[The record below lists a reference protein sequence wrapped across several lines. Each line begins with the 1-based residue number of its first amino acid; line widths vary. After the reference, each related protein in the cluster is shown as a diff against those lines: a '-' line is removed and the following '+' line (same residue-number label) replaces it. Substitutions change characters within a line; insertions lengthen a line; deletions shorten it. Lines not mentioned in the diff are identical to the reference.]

1 LKDIKNYCSGELKN
15 LLEKENHPGFC
26 AQQIFGWLYKKR
38 VKDFNSMANLSRE
51 MKGFLKENFYLSQ
64 LTLLK
69 KEKSYDATEKF
80 LFKLKDGLAIETVL
94 IPQGQK
100 NTLCVST
107 QAGCKFRCTFCASGK
122 KGFKRNLTPS
132 EIINQYLNVSGLTSA
147 NKVANIVFMG
157 IGEPLDNF
165 ENTIKSINILT
176 DSAGINL
183 PKRRISISTCGL
195 VPEIEKL
202 ARLNLG
208 IKLSISL
215 HSADDKVRSKLMTVN
230 KQYPLKELIPAVR
243 RFSRVVKYPVSF
255 EYILIGDINTK
266 KSDAEKL
273 ANLLKTVK
281 GKVNLI
287 PYNGIFHKFKPPAE
301 QVIKSFKGELKKRG
315 VLFTSRK
322 ARGRDINAACGQL
335 MIGRSRFSKA

>member
-1 LKDIKNYCSGELKN
+1 MKDIKNYCLGELKSF
-15 LLEKENHPGFC
+15 LERKNCPGFS
-26 AQQIFGWLYKKR
+26 ARQIFGWLYKNR
-38 VKDFNSMANLSRE
+38 VKDFSSMTNLSKE
-51 MKGFLKENFYLSQ
+51 MKGVLKENFYLSQ

-69 KEKSYDATEKF
+69 KEKSYDTTEKF

-94 IPQGQK
+94 IPQGQR

-122 KGFKRNLTPS
+122 EGFKRNLTPS
-132 EIINQYLNVSGLTSA
+132 EIVNQYLKVSGLVSV

-176 DSAGINL
+176 DSAGINF

-202 ARLNLG
+202 AKLNLG
-208 IKLSISL
+208 IKLSVSL
-215 HSADDKVRSKLMTVN
+215 HSADNNVRSKLMPIN

-243 RFSRVVKYPVSF
+243 RFSRVVKYPVTF
-255 EYILIGDINTK
+255 EYALIGSINTSK
-266 KSDAEKL
+266 NDAEKL

-287 PYNGIFHKFKPPAE
+287 PYNGISHKFKPPAQ
-301 QVIKSFKGELKKRG
+301 QVIEGFKEELKKRG

-322 ARGRDINAACGQL
+322 SRGRDINAACGQL
-335 MIGRSRFSKA
+335 MIRG

>member
-1 LKDIKNYCSGELKN
+1 MKDIKNYCLEELKDF
-15 LLEKENHPGFC
+15 LEKKNCPGFC
-26 AQQIFGWLYKKR
+26 AQQIFSWLYKKR
-38 VKDFNSMANLSRE
+38 VKDFNSMTNLSKEVR
-51 MKGFLKENFYLSQ
+51 GFLKENFYLSQ

-80 LFKLKDGLAIETVL
+80 LFKLKDGLTIETVL
-94 IPQGQK
+94 IPQGLR

-107 QAGCKFRCTFCASGK
+107 QVGCKFRCTFCASGK
-122 KGFKRNLTPS
+122 EGFKRNLTPS
-132 EIINQYLNVSGLTSA
+132 EIIDQYLNVSGLASA
-147 NKVANIVFMG
+147 NKVSNIVFMG

-195 VPEIEKL
+195 VPGIEKL
-202 ARLNLG
+202 AQLNLG

-215 HSADDKVRSKLMTVN
+215 HSADDKVRSKLMRVN

-243 RFSRVVKYPVSF
+243 RFSRAVKYPVTF
-255 EYILIGDINTK
+255 EYVLIGDINTK

-273 ANLLKTVK
+273 ANLMKTIK
-281 GKVNLI
+281 GKVNLM
-287 PYNGIFHKFKPPAE
+287 PYNGISHKFKPPAQ
-301 QVIKSFKGELKKRG
+301 QVIESFKEELKKRG

-322 ARGRDINAACGQL
+322 SRGRDISAACGQL
-335 MIGRSRFSKA
+335 K

>member
-1 LKDIKNYCSGELKN
+1 MKDIKNYCLGELKN
-15 LLEKENHPGFC
+15 FLERKNCPGFC
-26 AQQIFGWLYKKR
+26 ARQIFGWLYKKR
-38 VKDFNSMANLSRE
+38 VKDFNSMANLSME
-51 MKGFLKENFYLSQ
+51 MRGSLKENFYLSQ
-64 LTLLK
+64 LILLK
-69 KEKSYDATEKF
+69 KEKSYDGAEKF
-80 LFKLKDGLAIETVL
+80 LFKLKDGLAVETVL
-94 IPQGQK
+94 IPRGQR

-107 QAGCKFRCTFCASGK
+107 QVGCKFKCTFCASGK
-122 KGFKRNLTPS
+122 EGFKRNLTPS
-132 EIINQYLNVSGLTSA
+132 EIINQYLNIPGLVSA

-176 DSAGINL
+176 DSAGINF

-195 VPEIEKL
+195 VPQIEKL

-215 HSADDKVRSKLMTVN
+215 HSADDKVRSKLMPVN
-230 KQYPLKELIPAVR
+230 RQYPLKELISAVR
-243 RFSRVVKYPVSF
+243 RFSRAVKYPVTF
-255 EYILIGDINTK
+255 EYALIGDINTK

-273 ANLLKTVK
+273 ANLMKTVR

-287 PYNGIFHKFKPPAE
+287 PYNGISHKFKPPAQQAIE
-301 QVIKSFKGELKKRG
+301 SFKEELKKRG
-315 VLFTSRK
+315 VLFTFRK

-335 MIGRSRFSKA
+335 MIKEPEK